1 MPSGTPLS
9 AREAAARYDS
19 ADRAFSLRMNNSSQN
34 DGTSSNIITSTRG
47 YAESAGAL
55 TGLAVTTFHLV
66 RRYVDMLR
74 VLKAQQAAMFLRSF
88 NKTHRVF
95 NEVYSKIAALLGVI
109 LVPVAGA
116 ANWVYEMR
124 FLYIPVSTWLTS
136 LGCLLL
142 ALISI
147 DAIDWYMDS
156 TDFSDSV
163 VGCYHKA
170 TGWIFGS
177 IFEITNKFLLLMID
191 LMYMATGFSEK
202 AVLFL
207 GSRWLGKFLLTFLVV
222 CLGFLVWNIVQP
234 SVMRNIYAVLE
245 NASS

>member
-1 MPSGTPLS
+1 MT
-9 AREAAARYDS
+9 
-19 ADRAFSLRMNNSSQN
+19 
-34 DGTSSNIITSTRG
+34 TSTHG

-55 TGLAVTTFHLV
+55 TGVAVTAFHLV
-66 RRYVDMLR
+66 RRYVDMLS
-74 VLKAQQAAMFLRSF
+74 VLKAQQAAMFLRSL
-88 NKTHRVF
+88 NKTHRVL
-95 NEVYSKIAALLGVI
+95 NEVYAKIAALLGVI

-147 DAIDWYMDS
+147 DVVDWYMDS
-156 TDFSDSV
+156 TDFSDFV
-163 VGCYHKA
+163 VGCYNKT
-170 TGWIFGS
+170 TGWIFRT
-177 IFEITNKFLLLMID
+177 IFEITNKFLLLIID
-191 LMYMATGFSEK
+191 LMYKSTGFSEQV
-202 AVLFL
+202 VLFL

-234 SVMRNIYAVLE
+234 SVMRSIYAALE